1 MLGKDSSI
9 RSKMS
14 VNEVTGLVEP
24 KQVKSLLE
32 EKCKAQT
39 TTIDGASELLLWP
52 TVDVASLRRAS

>member
-14 VNEVTGLVEP
+14 VNEVAGLVEP
-24 KQVKSLLE
+24 KQIKSLLE

-39 TTIDGASELLLWP
+39 TTIDGACELLWWP
-52 TVDVASLRRAS
+52 TMDAASLPRAS